1 MKILLFRLK
10 RRFRA
15 SAAGKRFVAAV
26 STTRFGDMLYK
37 TADAFGLTDT
47 APSEQGKIERENAVV
62 FYRDN
67 ADRVE
72 KILARLADDKSRDVY
87 AKIIRYRQTLDKK
100 DRPAFSLY
108 DQYFPKDVV
117 SLSDKEV
124 FIDCGAYTGDTAAAF
139 VNRTKGRYERLV
151 GFETDASLF
160 SHIDKTLP
168 RSVFFNKGVWDKADR
183 LAFCAADSYGKI
195 ADTSVSSSTVFDRSD
210 RAEQSETTVDV
221 VPIDSVAECAGAT
234 FIKMDIEGAEL
245 PALKGAEQTIRRNKP
260 KLAVCIYHS
269 NADTIDIPEYVI
281 GLDIGY
287 KLFVRQHF
295 GTVCETVLYAV

>member
-1 MKILLFRLK
+1 MKTLLFRLK

-26 STTRFGDMLYK
+26 SNTRFGDMLYK
-37 TADAFGLTDT
+37 TLDAFGLTDT
-47 APSEQGKIERENAVV
+47 APSEQGKIEREKAVV

-67 ADRVE
+67 AGRVE
-72 KILARLADDKSRDVY
+72 RILSQLADGKSRDVF
-87 AKIIRYRQTLDKK
+87 AKIVRYRQTLDKK
-100 DRPAFSLY
+100 DRPAFSMY

-117 SLSDKEV
+117 SLSDEEV
-124 FIDCGAYTGDTAAAF
+124 FVDCGAYTGDTARAF
-139 VNRTKGRYERLV
+139 VQRTKGRYKRLV
-151 GFETDASLF
+151 GFETDAALF
-160 SHIDKTLP
+160 ARIDKTLP

-183 LAFCAADSYGKI
+183 VAFCADDSYGKI

-210 RAEQSETTVDV
+210 RGAQNETVDV
-221 VPIDSVAECAGAT
+221 VPIDFVAECADAT

-269 NADTIDIPEYVI
+269 NADTLDIPEYVI
-281 GLDIGY
+281 GLDMGY